1 RSLIQTIGRAARHV
15 NGKAILYA
23 EKMTGSMERA
33 INETERRRAKQMAFN
48 AAHGITPRS
57 VSKPIFDILEV
68 YGGEAAKQAA
78 NDAKEQK
85 IAEAAAEYVVL
96 EPKVLAKRIK
106 ELEQQMLAKA
116 RDLQFE
122 QAAKIRDEMMRL
134 KEQLLVQQV

>member
-1 RSLIQTIGRAARHV
+1 
-15 NGKAILYA
+15 
-23 EKMTGSMERA
+23 
-33 INETERRRAKQMAFN
+33 
-48 AAHGITPRS
+48 
-57 VSKPIFDILEV
+57 PIFDILEV